1 MTSCDMARKKQ
12 VKLSID
18 KLKVCLNQPRETYDY
33 LHDYYSYKTSATGAR
48 ILEEDG
54 FQLVFVEESEDAMT
68 AALNLNDGDHH
79 IRIGTFVFNGGKR
92 YNGKA
97 FFSYENSALYST
109 FLTLGQGEKHNFI
122 AVLEPICDYL
132 GLSFNNV
139 TLVEVALDS
148 NTNFITKLRS
158 LIGDTEH
165 YDMYLNGKKV
175 SDDETLVGYGEYFSR
190 SRRKLCRQPTLYLA
204 QAKDTDME
212 MRVYDKAKELE
223 ESSPGKADRY
233 HEWLGWSKTD
243 RIYRVEVVLR
253 NTNVR
258 DFCERRKNVI
268 QEQGEHADVLGL
280 LTIPVF
286 REAMFTDSADRII
299 YFRDKATKRKVT
311 IANIA
316 GI

>member
-1 MTSCDMARKKQ
+1 MARKQQ

-33 LHDYYSYKTSATGAR
+33 LHDYYSYKASATGAR

-79 IRIGTFVFNGGKR
+79 VRIGTFVFNGGKR

-97 FFSYENSALYST
+97 FFTFENSALYST
-109 FLTLGQGEKHNFI
+109 FIAFGQNEKHNYI

-175 SDDETLVGYGEYFSR
+175 SDDETLDGYGEYFSR

-233 HEWLGWSKTD
+233 HDWLGWTKTD
-243 RIYRVEVVLR
+243 RIFRVEVVLR

-258 DFCERRKNVI
+258 EFCERRKEVI

-286 REAMFTDSADRII
+286 RKAMFTDSADRII
-299 YFRDKATKRKVT
+299 YFRDKTTKRKVT
-311 IANIA
+311 IADIA

>member
-1 MTSCDMARKKQ
+1 MARKQQ

-33 LHDYYSYKTSATGAR
+33 LHDYYSYKASATGAR

-68 AALNLNDGDHH
+68 AALNLNDGDHLV
-79 IRIGTFVFNGGKR
+79 RIGTFVFNGGKR

-97 FFSYENSALYST
+97 FFTFENSALYST
-109 FLTLGQGEKHNFI
+109 FIAFGQNEKHNYI

-175 SDDETLVGYGEYFSR
+175 SDDETLDGYGEYFSR

-233 HEWLGWSKTD
+233 HDWLGWTKTG
-243 RIYRVEVVLR
+243 RIFRVEVVLR

-258 DFCERRKNVI
+258 EFCERRKEVI

-286 REAMFTDSADRII
+286 RKAMFTDSADRII
-299 YFRDKATKRKVT
+299 YFRDKTTKRKVT
-311 IANIA
+311 IADIA